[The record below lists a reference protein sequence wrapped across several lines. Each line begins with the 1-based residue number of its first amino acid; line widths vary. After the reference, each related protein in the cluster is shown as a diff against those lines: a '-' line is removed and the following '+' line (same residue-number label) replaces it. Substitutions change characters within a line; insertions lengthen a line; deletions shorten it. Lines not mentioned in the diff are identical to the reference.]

1 MNHRN
6 VSRSASLLALVAALA
21 FAFLPTLAL
30 AQEKTMTGEVLDL
43 ACYIGQ
49 GAKGKD
55 HASCARACAKG
66 GQPMGLLT
74 DDGKVYT
81 LVGNHDNMKP
91 YESARDLAGAHVE
104 IKGKVHTQGGLE
116 AIEVLSIAAK

>member
-1 MNHRN
+1 MSHRTAK
-6 VSRSASLLALVAALA
+6 RYASFLAVVAALA
-21 FAFLPTLAL
+21 FAFLPTISM

-43 ACYIGQ
+43 ACYIAQ

-66 GQPMGLLT
+66 GQPIGLLS

-81 LVGNHDNMKP
+81 LIGSHDNMKP
-91 YESARDLAGAHVE
+91 YESAKDLAGTHVE
-104 IKGKVHTQGGLE
+104 IKGKVHAQGSLA
-116 AIEVLSIAAK
+116 AIEVLSITAK